1 MHTAVATLALP
12 LDRRGLS
19 MLCAAHIINDLNQSA
34 IPAILPFLVARDH
47 LSLASAAALILAMN
61 LSSSVVQPLF
71 GYWSDRRSLAWVI
84 PVSIVVACAGTSAL
98 GLLHSYG
105 AMFVA
110 AMIAGLGVAAFHPE
124 GSRYAKYCARGQ
136 HAVGM
141 SFFTLG
147 GYGGFALGP
156 IVMTP
161 ILLLVGLQGTIFI
174 LIPGIVIAAL
184 LWLEL
189 PRMQT
194 FRAQYAAHAA
204 VYGVDRWKPFWLL
217 AGVVSLRS
225 TAFFGCVTFLPL
237 FAVHVLHTHAAVAN
251 GVLTT
256 MLLAGIIGTLKGGRL
271 ADRYDRRRII
281 LFSVALV
288 CMLAVGIGL
297 LGLLHAPVWLLFVLA
312 LAIGYA
318 ISLSASVIVVMGQ
331 ELLPHRIGIASGV
344 TLGLAVS
351 VGGIGAPIYG
361 YLGDRAGLPAV
372 FFAIAV
378 VALIA
383 GIGSA
388 WLPPSL
394 PRGVDT
400 FEEAEDAAV

>member
-1 MHTAVATLALP
+1 
-12 LDRRGLS
+12 
-19 MLCAAHIINDLNQSA
+19 MLCAAHIVNDLNQSA

-47 LSLASAAALILAMN
+47 LSLASAASLILAMN

-71 GYWSDRRSLAWVI
+71 GYWSDRRSLVWVI
-84 PVSIVVACAGTSAL
+84 PAAVLLACAGTSAL

-124 GSRYAKYCARGQ
+124 GSRYAKYCARGE
-136 HAVGM
+136 HATGM
-141 SFFTLG
+141 SVFTLG

-161 ILLLVGLQGTIFI
+161 ILLLVGLHGTIFL
-174 LIPGIVIAAL
+174 LIPGAVIALL

-189 PRMQT
+189 PRLQT
-194 FRAQYAAHAA
+194 FRAQHAVHGKA
-204 VYGVDRWKPFWLL
+204 GGADRWKPFWLL

-237 FAVHVLHTHAAVAN
+237 FAVHVLHASAAMGN
-251 GVLTT
+251 GVLTA
-256 MLLAGIIGTLKGGRL
+256 MLLAGIAGTLMGGRL
-271 ADRYDRRRII
+271 ADRYDRRTII
-281 LFSVALV
+281 LASIALV
-288 CMLAVGIGL
+288 CVFAAVIGVI
-297 LGLLHAPVWLLFVLA
+297 GLLHAPLWTLYLVAVLL
-312 LAIGYA
+312 GYG
-318 ISLSASVIVVMGQ
+318 ISLSASVIVVVGQ
-331 ELLPHRIGIASGV
+331 ELLPNRIGIASGV

-361 YLGDRAGLPAV
+361 LIGDTAGL
-372 FFAIAV
+372 AV
-378 VALIA
+378 VFLSIAAIALIA
-383 GIGSA
+383 CAGTA
-388 WLPPSL
+388 FLPKSL
-394 PRGVDT
+394 PFGVET

>member
-19 MLCAAHIINDLNQSA
+19 MLCAAHIVNDLNQSA

-47 LSLASAAALILAMN
+47 LTLASAAALILAMN

-71 GYWSDRRSLAWVI
+71 GYLSDRRSLAWVI
-84 PVSIVVACAGTSAL
+84 PAAVLLACTGTSAL
-98 GLLHSYG
+98 GLLHSYR

-124 GSRYAKYCARGQ
+124 GSRYAKYCARDE

-141 SFFTLG
+141 SVFTLG

-161 ILLLVGLQGTIFI
+161 ILLFVGLQGTIFLLVPG
-174 LIPGIVIAAL
+174 LIIAAL

-189 PRMQT
+189 PRMQM
-194 FRAQYAAHAA
+194 FRAQHAVHTQSA
-204 VYGVDRWKPFWLL
+204 GEDRWRPFWLL

-237 FAVHVLHTHAAVAN
+237 FAVHVLHANAATGN
-251 GVLTT
+251 GVLTA
-256 MLLAGIIGTLKGGRL
+256 MLLAGIAGTLKGGKL
-271 ADRYDRRRII
+271 AERYDRRRIVTLSI
-281 LFSVALV
+281 GIVCAL
-288 CMLAVGIGL
+288 AIAIGIAGL
-297 LGLLHAPVWLLFVLA
+297 MHAPVWLLFLLVIVL
-312 LAIGYA
+312 GYGIA
-318 ISLSASVIVVMGQ
+318 LSASVLVVFGQ

-361 YLGDRAGLPAV
+361 FIGDRAGLPVV
-372 FFAIAV
+372 FLAIAGI
-378 VALIA
+378 ALIA
-383 GIGSA
+383 AAASA
-388 WLPPSL
+388 FLPSCP
-394 PRGVDT
+394 PRGIAT
-400 FEEAEDAAV
+400 FEEAEEPAV